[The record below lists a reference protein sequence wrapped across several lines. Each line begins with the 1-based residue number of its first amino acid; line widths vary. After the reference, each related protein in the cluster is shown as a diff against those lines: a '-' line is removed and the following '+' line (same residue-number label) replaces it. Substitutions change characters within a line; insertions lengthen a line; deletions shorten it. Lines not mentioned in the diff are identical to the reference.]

1 MRQMMI
7 MIVIVM
13 MPGKQPK
20 VISHGKTKHKY
31 KQPAK
36 NQQNKQTDHATRISP
51 TGLI

>member
-20 VISHGKTKHKY
+20 VISHGKNKHKY

-36 NQQNKQTDHATRISP
+36 MYRDPTKQTN
-51 TGLI
+51 